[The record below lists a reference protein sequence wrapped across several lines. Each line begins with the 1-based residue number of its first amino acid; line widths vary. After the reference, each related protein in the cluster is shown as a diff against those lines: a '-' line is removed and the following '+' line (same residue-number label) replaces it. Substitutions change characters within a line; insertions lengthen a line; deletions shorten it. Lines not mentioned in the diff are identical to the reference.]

1 MVVCQAAI
9 QRIVDG
15 DTLDVVA
22 RVWPGQTAS
31 ERVRLTC
38 RGQTAVDAWEKR
50 GAERPLGEV
59 ATAFVRQELTGCEW
73 VLLVVG
79 DERDNF
85 GRLLAGVLYLPRCD
99 DLWTIL
105 NDGIDLGAG
114 LIDKGYATPYVRDV
128 VDVVDGPI
136 QPVPAGWEA

>member
-1 MVVCQAAI
+1 MNGRILVVDDDRAMCDMVAADLGS
-9 QRIVDG
+9 RG
-15 DTLDVVA
+15 HEVVTT
-22 RVWPGQTAS
+22 RTA
-31 ERVRLTC
+31 T
-38 RGQTAVDAWEKR
+38 DAWEKR

-105 NDGIDLGAG
+105 NDGIDLGAR